1 MLKVLPIQSKD
12 LQEEICTRCGV
23 SYNADLL
30 AYAAYDDDTLLGV
43 CQFRLCAEGGMIY
56 DLSPVEGTE
65 HFEGLF
71 IMGRG
76 TLNFMD
82 LCGAD
87 KPQHSLECTLI
98 ILFFPLGVNTLLCC
112 SLTFLQQEKKLR
124 KQKGT
129 SCAFLPFVLS

>member
-1 MLKVLPIQSKD
+1 MLKVLPIQSKVQ
-12 LQEEICTRCGV
+12 QEELCIRCGV

-43 CQFRLCAEGGMIY
+43 CQFRLTAEGGIIY
-56 DLSPVEGTE
+56 DLSPAEGTD

-82 LCGAD
+82 LCGIRRAYFRGEVKNERLLLAIGFAKD
-87 KPQHSLECTLI
+87 ENGAYTVNLEG
-98 ILFFPLGVNTLLCC
+98 FFTDHHHD
-112 SLTFLQQEKKLR
+112 
-124 KQKGT
+124 
-129 SCAFLPFVLS
+129 

>member
-12 LQEEICTRCGV
+12 LQEKICSRCGV

-30 AYAAYDDDTLLGV
+30 AYAAYDDDTLLGI

-82 LCGAD
+82 MCGARRAYFCGEV
-87 KPQHSLECTLI
+87 KNERLLTAIGFLHKENGEYVVNLEG
-98 ILFFPLGVNTLLCC
+98 FFTDHHHEN
-112 SLTFLQQEKKLR
+112 S
-124 KQKGT
+124 
-129 SCAFLPFVLS
+129 

>member
-1 MLKVLPIQSKD
+1 MLKVLPIQSKVQ
-12 LQEEICTRCGV
+12 QEELCIRCGV

-43 CQFRLCAEGGMIY
+43 CQFRLTAEGGIIY
-56 DLSPVEGTE
+56 DLSPAEGTD

-82 LCGAD
+82 LCGIRRAYFRGEVKNERLLLAIGFAKD
-87 KPQHSLECTLI
+87 ENGVYTVNLEG
-98 ILFFPLGVNTLLCC
+98 FFTDHHHD
-112 SLTFLQQEKKLR
+112 
-124 KQKGT
+124 
-129 SCAFLPFVLS
+129 